1 MLKKPNRLTHAK
13 DFKKLGVF
21 GRSVFGPFM
30 TMRVMTINGIGPKVA
45 FITSTKAMKRAVD
58 RNRIKRRM
66 RAIIAKEVTKIPK
79 NLHVLFIIK
88 PEALKSS
95 TQELVAETTRLLGKI
110 EEALKKPATLSP
122 RARKIREKRK
132 TTGQIRGA

>member
-1 MLKKPNRLTHAK
+1 VLKKPNRLTHAK

-21 GRSVFGPFM
+21 GRTVFGPFM

-66 RAIIAKEVTKIPK
+66 RAIIAGEMAKIPK
-79 NLHVLFIIK
+79 NLHVLFILK
-88 PEALKSS
+88 PEALK
-95 TQELVAETTRLLGKI
+95 TTTVELIAETTRLLGKI

-122 RARKIREKRK
+122 RARKIREKRTK
-132 TTGQIRGA
+132 VG